1 MSTKINIKG
10 ENTFEQSPII
20 TGHNNTVIIQG
31 TDHEIDWKLWQNELI
46 DVSGKLPESSD
57 EYAASKEALK
67 YSLNKDKEGLTKVLK
82 KNAASFMS
90 DMFKGVASGTLVRL
104 ILEMVG

>member
-1 MSTKINIKG
+1 MSAKINIKG

-20 TGHNNTVIIQG
+20 TGYNNTVMIQG
-31 TDHEIDWKLWQNELI
+31 TDHEIDWELWQNELI

-67 YSLNKDKEGLTKVLK
+67 RSLSKDKEGLTKVLK
-82 KNAASFMS
+82 KNAASFMT
-90 DMFKGVASGTLVRL
+90 DIFKGVASGTLVRL

>member
-20 TGHNNTVIIQG
+20 TGHNNTVILQG
-31 TDHEIDWKLWQNELI
+31 ADHEIDWELWQNELI

-57 EYAASKEALK
+57 EYAALKETLRC
-67 YSLNKDKEGLTKVLK
+67 SLNKEQEGLVLTFEDSESYFLT
-82 KNAASFMS
+82 N
-90 DMFKGVASGTLVRL
+90 
-104 ILEMVG
+104 I

>member
-10 ENTFEQSPII
+10 ESTFEQSPII
-20 TGHNNTVIIQG
+20 TGHNNTVILQG
-31 TDHEIDWKLWQNELI
+31 TDHEIDWELWQNELI

-67 YSLNKDKEGLTKVLK
+67 CSLNRDKEGLTKVLK
-82 KNAASFMS
+82 KNAASFMT
-90 DMFKGVASGTLVRL
+90 DIFKGVASGTLVRL